1 MVTIQTMLP
10 TTFEVFLTKDAVFE
24 TRETMEWRV
33 VGGTMST
40 RAAMRS
46 NSVSSAESSE
56 DTEDSDSLEDVRD
69 DEVEAYGLLPLSSF
83 SSMIST
89 LTMVRANSVI
99 FVTLC
104 DLSLLSAPPPINIKC
119 GPASRQLLRSC
130 TTTATCPLRPPQPRR
145 PHLQDRAVCR
155 PPLARCLHRAHR
167 AIYPSPSSP
176 ISVHAKPDA
185 RTCKD
190 SATSKETE
198 HRLRCLQVAQGQV

>member
-1 MVTIQTMLP
+1 MLP

-104 DLSLLSAPPPINIKC
+104 DLSLLSAPPTLAADQYKVWPCIQTAPPFMHNDRDM
-119 GPASRQLLRSC
+119 PPSTS
-130 TTTATCPLRPPQPRR
+130 TTATTASPGQSGMPP
-145 PHLQDRAVCR
+145 
-155 PPLARCLHRAHR
+155 
-167 AIYPSPSSP
+167 PSCSLSASSSSRH
-176 ISVHAKPDA
+176 ISQ
-185 RTCKD
+185 
-190 SATSKETE
+190 S
-198 HRLRCLQVAQGQV
+198 